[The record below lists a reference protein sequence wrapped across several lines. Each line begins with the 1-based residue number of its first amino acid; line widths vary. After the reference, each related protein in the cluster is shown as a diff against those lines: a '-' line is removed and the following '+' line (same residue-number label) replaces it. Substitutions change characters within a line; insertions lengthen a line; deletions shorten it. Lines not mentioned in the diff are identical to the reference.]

1 MAKPKLSKSKIKK
14 QPKLI
19 QPVDIQSNAITSV
32 DAMEAAELLVRIADA
47 KTDEEALPF
56 VDVFY
61 DKHDLTY
68 MDRMYGTLVYSYGLL
83 AQCVEFMNA
92 LKQQGVA
99 FSGMSAVHENNIHEF
114 LAEVGFI
121 EQSDEPKINVDLA
134 DKGYN

>member
-1 MAKPKLSKSKIKK
+1 
-14 QPKLI
+14 
-19 QPVDIQSNAITSV
+19 
-32 DAMEAAELLVRIADA
+32 MEAAELLVRIADA

-56 VDVFY
+56 VDAFY

-68 MDRMYGTLVYSYGLL
+68 MDRLYGTLVYSYGLL

-92 LKQQGVA
+92 LKKQGVA
-99 FSGMSAVHENNIHEF
+99 FGGQAAVYENNIHEF